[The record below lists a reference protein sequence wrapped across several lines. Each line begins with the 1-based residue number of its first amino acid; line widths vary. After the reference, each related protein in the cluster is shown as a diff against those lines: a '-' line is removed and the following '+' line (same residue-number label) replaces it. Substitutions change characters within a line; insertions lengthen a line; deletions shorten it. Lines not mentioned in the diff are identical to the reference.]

1 MRKETQPLLDPA
13 ALPRQP
19 GLLDRLVE
27 PVIRWL
33 EAWWLVLLIII
44 VALLVIG
51 IETCLSWMEVVGV
64 GSITSVFLYLARLE
78 SK

>member
-1 MRKETQPLLDPA
+1 MRKKTQPLLDPA

-27 PVIRWL
+27 PAIRWL
-33 EAWWLVLLIII
+33 ESWWRVFLIII

-51 IETCLSWMEVVGV
+51 IATCLSWMEVVGV
-64 GSITSVFLYLARLE
+64 ASITLVFLYLARLE